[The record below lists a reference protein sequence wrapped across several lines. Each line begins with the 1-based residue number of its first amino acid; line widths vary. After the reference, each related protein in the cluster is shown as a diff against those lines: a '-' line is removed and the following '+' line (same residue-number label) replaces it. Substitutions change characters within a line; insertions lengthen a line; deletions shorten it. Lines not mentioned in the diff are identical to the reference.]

1 MLITPEVKENI
12 DIYEEILFQLC
23 KLFIELGVSNN
34 PLKIYETFR
43 YMYQNGYLSIEEY
56 SNQIPSMYKDLE
68 GNGFIPMDA
77 TGTFLFTNYGVC
89 RHTSDFLSHIYS
101 GLGYDNS
108 QLFTYHPDI
117 RIRIKNCGTEFLTN
131 KDAQEYIDFSL
142 SDFNY
147 FEREERHIARHL
159 GDISIMVDYFPSPP
173 ICGHILSNHTM
184 NIVRNKDERRVHIV
198 DTRYHSVGE
207 RISKKRVRLNNCGLT
222 HVNYVQT
229 NVRFH
234 TYYGTDYRHGLELL
248 KEKTEIDKD
257 VLSSILYRDFCKKFI
272 EKYKEF
278 KRQNQKG
285 YMQVTN
291 NYQKL
296 LKRIE

>member
-1 MLITPEVKENI
+1 MLIAPEVKENI

-56 SNQIPSMYKDLE
+56 SDQIPSTYKD
-68 GNGFIPMDA
+68 
-77 TGTFLFTNYGVC
+77 YGVC

-101 GLGYDNS
+101 NLGYDNS

-184 NIVRNKDERRVHIV
+184 NIVKNKDERRVHIV

-207 RISKKRVRLNNCGLT
+207 RISKKRIRLNNCGLT
-222 HVNYVQT
+222 HVDYVQIG
-229 NVRFH
+229 VRFH
-234 TYYGTDYRHGLELL
+234 TYYGTDYRQGLELL

-257 VLSSILYRDFCKKFI
+257 VLSSILYRDFCQKFI

-296 LKRIE
+296 LKRMQ